1 MLGIKPVPRERALGL
16 ILEWAEV
23 LPGRREPT
31 QH

>member
-16 ILEWAEV
+16 ILEWDQA
-23 LPGRREPT
+23 LPGGREPT